1 VPELEIPSWLISF
14 FTTLLAAFFGYLIAV
29 KKFKKER
36 LWQEKYEAYQDI
48 LSALEA
54 MTLWANETYCSNKLI
69 PTKGTRLA
77 KNDPWLAFSEARRT
91 IAKSACIGR
100 LLLPKPVIDEL
111 VALESDLWNENF
123 RAEEEQYH
131 PHTHEESEAIAQH
144 AQNVENIVKPR
155 LGVIIEYARN
165 DLK

>member
-1 VPELEIPSWLISF
+1 MSDFEVPSWLMSF
-14 FTTLLAAFFGYLIAV
+14 STTLLAAFFGYLIAV

-54 MTLWANETYCSNKLI
+54 MILWANETYCSNKLI

-77 KNDPWLAFSEARRT
+77 NNDPWLAFSEARRT
-91 IAKSACIGR
+91 IAKSACIGQ

-111 VALESDLWNENF
+111 ESLESDLWNENF
-123 RAEEEQYH
+123 RAEDEQYY
-131 PHTHEESEAIAQH
+131 PHTHEEAEAIAQH
-144 AQNVENIVKPR
+144 AQNVENIVKKR
-155 LGVIIEYARN
+155 LEIIIEYARN